1 MSAHH
6 LVFLR
11 EICSCWSFG
20 TVQEA
25 LQQLS
30 EHRSCDA
37 MCRRQSSPDC
47 CCKRAA
53 VSTTGKS
60 CCPKISFLV
69 RACNFLFAQPHGF
82 FFGVLCRWSS
92 AAERE
97 NQYKTVQ
104 VQHSVTGRHP
114 YQTAGVGK
122 HFWEVRLWYQSSP
135 FHANITADAQKCG
148 LRVNP
153 TQSHSNQLW
162 FSHNSFFDFLQPAFI
177 YSSLIIRRAWLF
189 EGSELCSLLKRR
201 VFHTNRSVSHHFV
214 LD

>member
-82 FFGVLCRWSS
+82 FFLVFYAGEALRLRGKTSIKLCRCSTLS
-92 AAERE
+92 QGGILIRP
-97 NQYKTVQ
+97 Q
-104 VQHSVTGRHP
+104 VLVNISEKCGCGIKVHHFTQISLPMHKNVGWEWIQHSRTLISSDLVTTHSL
-114 YQTAGVGK
+114 T
-122 HFWEVRLWYQSSP
+122 FSS
-135 FHANITADAQKCG
+135 
-148 LRVNP
+148 
-153 TQSHSNQLW
+153 
-162 FSHNSFFDFLQPAFI
+162 QPLFI
-177 YSSLIIRRAWLF
+177 AAWL
-189 EGSELCSLLKRR
+189 
-201 VFHTNRSVSHHFV
+201 
-214 LD
+214 